1 MLQEQKKSWAFVK
14 KKKILTKNGASED
27 LYAVLEATGVL
38 SFLTETRTGT
48 LENTVD
54 DYSLITYLQ
63 LDF

>member
-1 MLQEQKKSWAFVK
+1 M
-14 KKKILTKNGASED
+14 KKKILTKNGVSED
-27 LYAVLEATGVL
+27 LYAILETTGVL
-38 SFLTETRTGT
+38 FFLTETRTGT

>member
-1 MLQEQKKSWAFVK
+1 MYTYKGVCEK

-27 LYAVLEATGVL
+27 LYAVLETTGVL